1 MVPTRHKPQERV
13 MADNAKKTTATVIP
27 TMRYNDA
34 AAAIEWLCNAFG
46 FEKHLVVPGQGGTVV
61 HAQLVFGNGMVMLG
75 SSRENEFDDLQKPP
89 SAFGGAV
96 SQSPYIVV
104 EDADKHYARA
114 VAAGAEIV
122 MEIKDED
129 YGGRDY
135 SCRDPEGHIW
145 NFGSYDPWA
154 AA

>member
-1 MVPTRHKPQERV
+1 
-13 MADNAKKTTATVIP
+13 MADKEKETTATVIP

-46 FEKHLVVPGQGGTVV
+46 FDKHLVGPGEDGTVV

-75 SSRENEFDDLQKPP
+75 SAGESEFDNFQKPP
-89 SAFGGAV
+89 SALRGSV

-104 EDADKHYARA
+104 EDADRHYARA

-122 MEIKDED
+122 MDIKNED
-129 YGGRDY
+129 YGGRGY

>member
-1 MVPTRHKPQERV
+1 MTY
-13 MADNAKKTTATVIP
+13 NAKTTTATVIP

-34 AAAIEWLCNAFG
+34 AAAIEWLREVFG
-46 FEKHLVVPGQGGTVV
+46 FEKHLVVPGEGGTIV

-75 SSRENEFDDLQKPP
+75 SARESEFDNLQKPP
-89 SAFGGAV
+89 SARGGAV
-96 SQSPYIVV
+96 SQSPYIIV

-129 YGGRDY
+129 YGGRHY
-135 SCRDPEGHIW
+135 SCRDPEGHVW

>member
-1 MVPTRHKPQERV
+1 
-13 MADNAKKTTATVIP
+13 MADKEKETTATVIP

-46 FEKHLVVPGQGGTVV
+46 FNKHLVVPSEDGTVV
-61 HAQLVFGNGMVMLG
+61 HAQLVFGSGMVMLG
-75 SSRENEFDDLQKPP
+75 SAGDSEFDNFQKPP
-89 SAFGGAV
+89 SALSGSV

-104 EDADKHYARA
+104 EDADRHYARA

-122 MEIKDED
+122 MDIKNED
-129 YGGRDY
+129 YGGRGY

>member
-1 MVPTRHKPQERV
+1 M
-13 MADNAKKTTATVIP
+13 KTTAATVIP
-27 TMRYNDA
+27 TIRYNDA
-34 AAAIEWLCNAFG
+34 AAAIVWLCEAFG
-46 FEKHLVVPGQGGTVV
+46 FEKHFVVPGEDGTIV

-75 SSRENEFDDLQKPP
+75 SARASEFDNLQKPP
-89 SAFGGAV
+89 GALGGAV

-104 EDADKHYARA
+104 DDVDKHYARA

-122 MEIKDED
+122 IEIKDED

-145 NFGSYDPWA
+145 NFGSYDPWISAQKAHAPDA
-154 AA
+154 ATPQ